1 MLANG
6 DRISI
11 FGLTIILID
20 KELFINNPF
29 NRVICNKNYFSV
41 SKYTNKLIKD
51 YDEEDFND
59 YLNNDY
65 F

>member
-1 MLANG
+1 MSTRILVNG

-29 NRVICNKNYFSV
+29 NKVNCNGNYFSK
-41 SKYTNKLIKD
+41 SKYTNKLIK
-51 YDEEDFND
+51 NMMKII
-59 YLNNDY
+59 LKTI
-65 F
+65 